1 MTKRAFAWNVATPRI
16 LLDDLDFA
24 LPPDDRELLK
34 SPSEKKAIIYQ
45 IHAIHREEPPARST
59 VQREGITTNTF
70 MNHE

>member
-1 MTKRAFAWNVATPRI
+1 MTKRTFAWNVATPRI

-45 IHAIHREEPPARST
+45 IHAIHREEPPARNT
-59 VQREGITTNTF
+59 VQRERVLRRTPS
-70 MNHE
+70 